1 MSPKSS
7 PPVGQQKI
15 SLDLNKETKMPK
27 LMFVDVPHLPP
38 RSVNLEHRDS
48 ARGVLVHVR
57 SNTDTD
63 ILKEDNKHSFLH
75 SNSPRVNTQQ
85 KPTTPNSHSLF
96 RKRSTSIHST
106 SSSIPIIRNVT
117 YSPKSI
123 SSAAPGIVPVEDSVV
138 ANPVV
143 ENSVAPEITVV
154 EEFSPPDTTA
164 KLDKNRL
171 RIQLNETDF
180 SYLSSGSPSSPR
192 RRSRSLNEGS
202 PTSGSNVSGRTF
214 KSQKRAGSALGE
226 TTNADED
233 WDTDDEEDDKYY
245 ELVFHNDKDYGM
257 WTPRR
262 RL

>member
-1 MSPKSS
+1 
-7 PPVGQQKI
+7 
-15 SLDLNKETKMPK
+15 MPK